1 MRSVC
6 GSLSFALDH
15 FYMATDD
22 MFYSKKRLT
31 NDLKGNMKLGVNTKF
46 GLGRPR
52 AIQIGLEHDAGMV

>member
-1 MRSVC
+1 
-6 GSLSFALDH
+6 
-15 FYMATDD
+15 MATDD

>member
-22 MFYSKKRLT
+22 MFYSKKV
-31 NDLKGNMKLGVNTKF
+31 GVNTKF